1 VPLFRRHPH
10 NWEAMTD
17 EELVGRAQ
25 RGQREAFGV
34 LYDRYLNAVY
44 GYCHRMLGDR
54 LAAEDANSTVFTK
67 ALSALPSYQARSF
80 RSWLFAIAHN
90 VIVDELR
97 GQRVTL
103 PLEAAGALFDPDPSP
118 EELAITAIERQSLE
132 SLLPCLSADQQYV
145 VALRISGLTAAE
157 IAEAMGRPRN
167 AIDGIQHRAINR
179 LRELM
184 TAGSYISM
192 TKGGGDV

>member
-1 VPLFRRHPH
+1 MPLFRRHPH

-97 GQRVTL
+97 GRRATL
-103 PLEAAGALFDPDPSP
+103 PLEAAGAVFDPDPSP
-118 EELAITAIERQSLE
+118 EELAITALERQALRE
-132 SLLPCLSADQQYV
+132 LLPCLSADQQHV
-145 VALRISGLTAAE
+145 LALRISGLTAAE
-157 IAEAMGRPRN
+157 IAAAMGRPRN
-167 AIDGIQHRAINR
+167 AIDGIHHRAVNR

-184 TAGSYISM
+184 TAGSDRSIK
-192 TKGGGDV
+192 KGGGDD